1 MRIILK
7 IIDLIK
13 YNMNQLQKNK
23 RIRHG
28 VYNIIGI
35 HTDNISHKAIIKGAG
50 NIKLGNGEIVKDT
63 LLNRFNI
70 TNIVHGEVNKCNIID
85 KYLLSNKKLP
95 VMYISVVY
103 EKPLVRDVLFT
114 IFLYF
119 TITDDIKNEDDLI
132 NKEINGLFSVEMM
145 MNKSNV
151 IIDSDISN
159 NGYIN
164 DETVIENIKE
174 MIFSS
179 EIKPII
185 ENLIVVKDEE
195 RRKRILE
202 MYPGQIKSEPPKISY
217 KFDDLL

>member
-1 MRIILK
+1 MSQIQKLK
-7 IIDLIK
+7 
-13 YNMNQLQKNK
+13 
-23 RIRHG
+23 RVRHG
-28 VYNIIGI
+28 VYNVNGM
-35 HTDNISHKAIIKGAG
+35 NGQKAIIKGAG
-50 NIKLGNGEIVKDT
+50 NIKLGNGEVVKDT

-70 TNIVHGEVNKCNIID
+70 TNVVYGEINKCNIID

-95 VMYISVVY
+95 VLYVSVVY

-119 TITDDIKNEDDLI
+119 TITDDIKNENELI

-145 MNKSNV
+145 MNKSNTV
-151 IIDSDISN
+151 IESDISK
-159 NGYIN
+159 NGYVN
-164 DETVIENIKE
+164 DDTVIENIKE

-185 ENLIVVKDEE
+185 EGLITIKDEE
-195 RRKRILE
+195 RRKRILD
-202 MYPGQIKSEPPKISY
+202 MYPGQIKCEPPKVSY

>member
-1 MRIILK
+1 MSQI
-7 IIDLIK
+7 
-13 YNMNQLQKNK
+13 QKTK

-28 VYNIIGI
+28 VYNVNGI
-35 HTDNISHKAIIKGAG
+35 HPDNLSNENSHRAIIKGAG

-70 TNIVHGEVNKCNIID
+70 TNVVHGEINKCNIID

-95 VMYISVVY
+95 VMYVSVVY

-151 IIDSDISN
+151 IIDSNISN
-159 NGYIN
+159 NGYIS
-164 DETVIENIKE
+164 DEKVIENIKE